1 MSRLQQ
7 QAIVIGDSFNNTL
20 GLIRSL
26 GEAKVD
32 IVLLLVGDDRLF
44 VSKSRYLKKSQIFQ
58 METIDDCLP
67 TLLRIAD
74 KTKQQTIICTNDIA
88 TQYIDE
94 YETTLCSLYI
104 TPMKGRHLG
113 NLLNK
118 DEQCRLAEN
127 CGLTIPQSII
137 YNRNE
142 DFPTVSYPILMKPA
156 NSNTGEKSDIH
167 ICYCQKDVNKALSAT
182 STCNQF
188 IIQKFIE
195 KEYEINLIG
204 VSTVNGVY
212 IPGGIRKIRHYPTIY
227 STCSFGV
234 FQSVENLNVD
244 VHSILKLMQHVGYH
258 GPFSVE
264 LLHKNAKNYFM
275 EVNFRHD
282 GLAYAATASGVNLPA
297 MLFNSQTVPMT
308 VNNTY
313 MMDLS
318 TDYCHVKDGTL
329 SRKYWFY
336 DFRKTKCQLNFN
348 RHDLMPTIYYYV
360 NKIMKHI

>member
-1 MSRLQQ
+1 MKQP
-7 QAIVIGDSFNNTL
+7 
-20 GLIRSL
+20 
-26 GEAKVD
+26 
-32 IVLLLVGDDRLF
+32 F
-44 VSKSRYLKKSQIFQ
+44 VP
-58 METIDDCLP
+58 CH
-67 TLLRIAD
+67 
-74 KTKQQTIICTNDIA
+74 
-88 TQYIDE
+88 
-94 YETTLCSLYI
+94 I

-227 STCSFGV
+227 MPMLFWSIPIGRKLECRCSF
-234 FQSVENLNVD
+234 D
-244 VHSILKLMQHVGYH
+244 IKI
-258 GPFSVE
+258 
-264 LLHKNAKNYFM
+264 NATCR
-275 EVNFRHD
+275 V
-282 GLAYAATASGVNLPA
+282 S
-297 MLFNSQTVPMT
+297 
-308 VNNTY
+308 
-313 MMDLS
+313 
-318 TDYCHVKDGTL
+318 
-329 SRKYWFY
+329 W
-336 DFRKTKCQLNFN
+336 
-348 RHDLMPTIYYYV
+348 TIQCG
-360 NKIMKHI
+360 IIT

>member
-118 DEQCRLAEN
+118 DEQCRLAETQ
-127 CGLTIPQSII
+127 LP
-137 YNRNE
+137 
-142 DFPTVSYPILMKPA
+142 
-156 NSNTGEKSDIH
+156 
-167 ICYCQKDVNKALSAT
+167 
-182 STCNQF
+182 
-188 IIQKFIE
+188 
-195 KEYEINLIG
+195 
-204 VSTVNGVY
+204 
-212 IPGGIRKIRHYPTIY
+212 
-227 STCSFGV
+227 
-234 FQSVENLNVD
+234 
-244 VHSILKLMQHVGYH
+244 VGSWWKRT
-258 GPFSVE
+258 PF
-264 LLHKNAKNYFM
+264 
-275 EVNFRHD
+275 
-282 GLAYAATASGVNLPA
+282 
-297 MLFNSQTVPMT
+297 
-308 VNNTY
+308 
-313 MMDLS
+313 
-318 TDYCHVKDGTL
+318 
-329 SRKYWFY
+329 RKYGRRAERGFCLRY
-336 DFRKTKCQLNFN
+336 ESGGSNINEAGQ
-348 RHDLMPTIYYYV
+348 
-360 NKIMKHI
+360 

>member
-1 MSRLQQ
+1 MSKLQQ

-58 METIDDCLP
+58 MKTINDCLP
-67 TLLRIAD
+67 TLLRITD

-88 TQYIDE
+88 AQYIDE

-104 TPMKGRHLG
+104 TPMKGKHLG

-118 DEQCRLAEN
+118 NEQCRLAEN
-127 CGLTIPQSII
+127 CGLTVPQSII

-142 DFPTVSYPILMKPA
+142 DFPIVSYPILMKPA

-167 ICYCQKDVNKALSAT
+167 ICYCPKDVNKALSAT
-182 STCNQF
+182 STCKQF

-227 STCSFGV
+227 SPCSFGV

-244 VHSILKLMQHVGYH
+244 VHPILKLMQHVG
-258 GPFSVE
+258 S
-264 LLHKNAKNYFM
+264 
-275 EVNFRHD
+275 
-282 GLAYAATASGVNLPA
+282 
-297 MLFNSQTVPMT
+297 
-308 VNNTY
+308 
-313 MMDLS
+313 
-318 TDYCHVKDGTL
+318 
-329 SRKYWFY
+329 W
-336 DFRKTKCQLNFN
+336 
-348 RHDLMPTIYYYV
+348 TIQCG
-360 NKIMKHI
+360 IIT

>member
-227 STCSFGV
+227 SPCSFGV

-336 DFRKTKCQLNFN
+336 DFR
-348 RHDLMPTIYYYV
+348 
-360 NKIMKHI
+360 

>member
-182 STCNQF
+182 STF
-188 IIQKFIE
+188 KF
-195 KEYEINLIG
+195 
-204 VSTVNGVY
+204 
-212 IPGGIRKIRHYPTIY
+212 
-227 STCSFGV
+227 
-234 FQSVENLNVD
+234 
-244 VHSILKLMQHVGYH
+244 
-258 GPFSVE
+258 
-264 LLHKNAKNYFM
+264 
-275 EVNFRHD
+275 
-282 GLAYAATASGVNLPA
+282 
-297 MLFNSQTVPMT
+297 
-308 VNNTY
+308 
-313 MMDLS
+313 S
-318 TDYCHVKDGTL
+318 TDWNTPKEHGL
-329 SRKYWFY
+329 
-336 DFRKTKCQLNFN
+336 
-348 RHDLMPTIYYYV
+348 
-360 NKIMKHI
+360 